1 MNALQA
7 TDMNISMMHAAQAG
21 TASAANNAKNALST
35 RDMERI
41 NSAAREFEAVFLS
54 EMMKPMFEGLS
65 TEAPFGGGKGEE
77 IFRGMMIQEYGKM
90 LSGTGRIGIA
100 DAVRTEMI
108 RMQEQASGQV
118 NEKGGMS

>member
-1 MNALQA
+1 MNDLQA
-7 TDMNISMMHAAQAG
+7 INTNIVMMQAAQAG
-21 TASAANNAKNALST
+21 TASAAGNAKNALSA
-35 RDMERI
+35 RDMEKI
-41 NSAAREFEAVFLS
+41 DGAAHEFEAVFLS

-100 DAVRTEMI
+100 DAVRAEMI
-108 RMQEQASGQV
+108 RMQEHANGQAG
-118 NEKGGMS
+118 EKEGTS

>member
-1 MNALQA
+1 
-7 TDMNISMMHAAQAG
+7 MMQAAQAG
-21 TASAANNAKNALST
+21 AASAANNAKNALSA
-35 RDMERI
+35 RDMARI
-41 NSAAREFEAVFLS
+41 DGAANEFEAMFLS

-100 DAVRTEMI
+100 DAVRAEMI
-108 RMQEQASGQV
+108 RMQEQANGQTK
-118 NEKGGMS
+118 EKGGIN

>member
-1 MNALQA
+1 MNTLQG
-7 TDMNISMMHAAQAG
+7 TDTNVAMMQAAQAG
-21 TASAANNAKNALST
+21 AASAANNAKNALSA
-35 RDMERI
+35 RDMARI
-41 NSAAREFEAVFLS
+41 DGAANEFEAMFLS

-100 DAVRTEMI
+100 DAVRAEMI
-108 RMQEQASGQV
+108 RMQEQANGQTK
-118 NEKGGMS
+118 EKGGIN